1 MQQDLSDLLRDVA
14 TARRTLQIARD
25 ASDRL
30 ARYKSFDGAVL
41 ALVANVQTAEA
52 NLADAIERAGG
63 QISDGESVLTCEYS
77 DRRATP
83 RPQFIVHKIGEQPKG
98 RRDAFAA

>member
-1 MQQDLSDLLRDVA
+1 MQDVTDLLLHVA

-25 ASDRL
+25 AQSRL
-30 ARYKSFDGAVL
+30 SHFRSYDGAVL
-41 ALVANVQTAEA
+41 ALVANVATAEH
-52 NLADAIERAGG
+52 NLADAIEKAGG
-63 QISDGESVLTCEYS
+63 QISDGETVLTCEYS
-77 DRRATP
+77 DRRSTP

>member
-1 MQQDLSDLLRDVA
+1 MQDVTDLLLHVA
-14 TARRTLQIARD
+14 QSRRTLQMARD
-25 ASDRL
+25 AQSRL
-30 ARYKSFDGAVL
+30 SRYRSFDGAVL
-41 ALVANVQTAEA
+41 ALVANVRTAEA